1 MNDQA
6 KNWVWD
12 YEKNVTIICKTF
24 FRRDPDDAEDVAHN
38 VLLRISQRDGLDQ
51 VGDRSK
57 WIRTVAYHEC
67 MDYFRKLNRHPDWKG
82 ESLED
87 PGVGG
92 DEKLSDAKLD
102 KEASGSAEDIEN
114 ETDGPDSK
122 DASEKIDP
130 VKCWRSFERRDPD
143 RAAALNRSFFFVT
156 QAFSSIKLYRDFLE
170 QAEQVVKLLAT
181 LQDAKRRMEKIFS
194 TCTDQ
199 DIKKYAGS
207 VETERDRKF
216 DFEVILQYHIRK
228 LIRLLSVADSLA
240 DIGIIRV
247 ASKGAKGPY
256 YNYHRGSVSLYLYYS
271 FVLKGD
277 VMKASAC
284 HHYRMRTRDFIHV
297 DPDPLYVL
305 YRIWNQLLRK
315 GGGGKYGNRKLL
327 KVMLFAFKKKEQ
339 ALLKHYDTFNS
350 LTEKMNFETLRTMSY
365 RLNKGYSELADFIFR
380 KSVRPPKRKTTPTD
394 EKKPALPSSIS
405 SRH

>member
-1 MNDQA
+1 MNNQA

-24 FRRDPDDAEDVAHN
+24 FRQDSAAAEDVAHD

-67 MDYFRKLNRHPDWKG
+67 MDYFRNLKRNQIWMGKPF
-82 ESLED
+82 ED
-87 PGVGG
+87 PGVG
-92 DEKLSDAKLD
+92 AY
-102 KEASGSAEDIEN
+102 

-228 LIRLLSVADSLA
+228 LIRLLSMDDFLA
-240 DIGIIRV
+240 DMGIIKV
-247 ASKGAKGPY
+247 ASKGAKKPY
-256 YNYHRGSVSLYLYYS
+256 YNYHRGSISLDLCYS

-277 VMKASAC
+277 VMKASAY
-284 HHYRMRTRDFIHV
+284 HHYHMWIRDFIHV

-305 YRIWNQLLRK
+305 YRIWNRILRK
-315 GGGGKYGNRKLL
+315 GSGGKYGNRKLL
-327 KVMLFAFKKKEQ
+327 EVLLFAFKKIAQ
-339 ALLKHYDTFNS
+339 ALLKHDDTFNS
-350 LTEKMNFETLRTMSY
+350 LTEETNFETLRTMSY

-380 KSVRPPKRKTTPTD
+380 KSVRPPKRKTSPTD

>member
-24 FRRDPDDAEDVAHN
+24 FRRDSATAEDVAHD

-102 KEASGSAEDIEN
+102 KEARGSAEHIEN
-114 ETDGPDSK
+114 ETDRPEPK
-122 DASEKIDP
+122 DEPEKTDP
-130 VKCWRSFERRDPD
+130 VKRWRSFERRDPD
-143 RAAALNRSFFFVT
+143 TAAALTRSLFFVT
-156 QAFSSIKLYRDFLE
+156 QAFSWIKLYRVFLE
-170 QAEQVVKLLAT
+170 QCEQVVKLLAT
-181 LQDAKRRMEKIFS
+181 LQDAKRRMEKIFG

-207 VETERDRKF
+207 IKTERDRKF

-228 LIRLLSVADSLA
+228 LVRLLSMDDFLA
-240 DIGIIRV
+240 DIGIIKV
-247 ASKGAKGPY
+247 ASKGAKKPY
-256 YNYHRGSVSLYLYYS
+256 YNYHRGSISLDLSAS

-277 VMKASAC
+277 VMKVYAY
-284 HHYRMRTRDFIHV
+284 HHYHMRIRDFIHV

-305 YRIWNQLLRK
+305 YRIWNRILRK
-315 GGGGKYGNRKLL
+315 GREGKYGNRKLL
-327 KVMLFAFKKKEQ
+327 EVLLFAFKKIAQER
-339 ALLKHYDTFNS
+339 LKHNDTVESLHDDTFNS
-350 LTEKMNFETLRTMSY
+350 LTEETNFETLRTMSY

-380 KSVRPPKRKTTPTD
+380 KSVRPPKKKT
-394 EKKPALPSSIS
+394 PST
-405 SRH
+405 RPHR